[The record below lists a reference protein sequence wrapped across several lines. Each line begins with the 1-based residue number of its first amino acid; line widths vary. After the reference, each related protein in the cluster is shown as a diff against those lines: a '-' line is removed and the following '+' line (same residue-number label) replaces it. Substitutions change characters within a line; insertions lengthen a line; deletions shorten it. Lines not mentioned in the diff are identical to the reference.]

1 MQSTMDGYLCLIHL
15 TTGVVVQNVFIPFA
29 TTAFFTFVLVSI
41 FGMRYLMVIWRIQRP
56 EAAHR
61 EQAATQNAARSNS
74 PTTDTN
80 SNTNA
85 EATERSTSTL
95 GGILPMANTTARPA
109 VRTVQDERR
118 EDALLY
124 YRFCKRGFDCALF
137 FFSKVS
143 GFALII
149 RLLV

>member
-61 EQAATQNAARSNS
+61 EQAATQNAARSTS
-74 PTTDTN
+74 PAGDAN
-80 SNTNA
+80 SNGNT
-85 EATERSTSTL
+85 EAATRTTSTL
-95 GGILPMANTTARPA
+95 GGLLPMANTTARPA

-124 YRFCKRGFDCALF
+124 YRFCKWT
-137 FFSKVS
+137 
-143 GFALII
+143 
-149 RLLV
+149 